1 MMNSGDIVWIL
12 GSTALV
18 WLMTPGLALFYGGLA
33 NRKFASNTV
42 FLSIIALGIV
52 PIIWVICGYSLAF
65 SGQGLFIGNFNNLLL
80 HGLSYD
86 HSTLNLHIPDAAY
99 MLFQGMFAIITVA
112 IITGS
117 VVGRMNL
124 KAMLL
129 FIPMWLILVYTPLAH
144 MVWGGGIL
152 QKMGALDF
160 AGGDVVH
167 ISSGISGLT
176 LAILVGRRQHF
187 STENDT
193 PDNMSNVLIGASLLW
208 FGWFGFNSGSA
219 FAVNGTAILA
229 FINTNI
235 AAAAALTT
243 WFIIDFIKTNKAR
256 ISAALSGSLVGLVVI
271 TPAAG
276 FVTPTSAILMG
287 IIVTPIVYFLVDFLK
302 TKFQYDDT
310 LDAFGFHGI
319 GGIVGGVL
327 TALFA
332 TKDYHGVIT
341 TGSLKQLGIQLL
353 AIVITVILAAGMTW
367 LIGKFISL
375 FIPLRIP
382 ASIER
387 NGIDN
392 ELHGEYISIISS
404 PQFNQHVRA
413 KKNI

>member
-1 MMNSGDIVWIL
+1 MNTSDVVWIL
-12 GSTALV
+12 VSAALV

-33 NRKFASNTV
+33 NRNFASNTV
-42 FLSIIALGIV
+42 FLSIIVLGIV
-52 PIIWVICGYSLAF
+52 PLVWVILGYSLAF
-65 SGQGLFIGNFNNLLL
+65 SGQGLIIGNLHHFLLNNLA
-80 HGLSYD
+80 YN
-86 HSTLNLHIPDAAY
+86 HSTLNLHIPDAAF

-124 KAMLL
+124 KAILL
-129 FIPMWLILVYTPLAH
+129 FIPLWLILVYVPLAH

-167 ISSGISGLT
+167 ISSGVSGLT

-187 STENDT
+187 STESST
-193 PDNMSNVLIGASLLW
+193 PDNISHVLIGAALLW

-219 FAVNGTAILA
+219 LAINETAILA

-243 WFIIDFIKTNKAR
+243 WFVIDFVKTGKAR
-256 ISAALSGSLVGLVVI
+256 ISAALSGGLVGLVVI

-287 IIVTPIVYFLVDFLK
+287 IIAVPIVYFLVDYLK

-319 GGIVGGVL
+319 GGIVGGLL
-327 TALFA
+327 TAIFA
-332 TKDYHGVIT
+332 QKDFHGLVA
-341 TGSLKQLGIQLL
+341 TGSFKQLGIQIL
-353 AIVITVILAAGMTW
+353 AIILTVILAAGITW
-367 LIGKFISL
+367 LIGKLISL
-375 FIPLRIP
+375 IIPLRIP
-382 ASIER
+382 ASVEQ
-387 NGIDN
+387 NGIDH

-404 PQFNQHVRA
+404 PQFSQHVRA
-413 KKNI
+413 KQNS

>member
-1 MMNSGDIVWIL
+1 MNAGDIVWIL
-12 GSTALV
+12 VSSALV

-33 NRKFASNTV
+33 NRTFASNTV
-42 FLSIIALGIV
+42 FLSVIVLGIAPLV
-52 PIIWVICGYSLAF
+52 WVICGYSLAF
-65 SGQGLFIGNFNNLLL
+65 SGHGLLIGNFNHLLL
-80 HGLSYD
+80 HGLTYS
-86 HSTLNLHIPDAAY
+86 HSTFGLHIPDAAY

-129 FIPMWLILVYTPLAH
+129 FIPLWLILVYVPLAH

-167 ISSGISGLT
+167 ISSGVSGLT
-176 LAILVGRRQHF
+176 LAILVGRRHRF
-187 STENDT
+187 SSETDA
-193 PDNMSNVLIGASLLW
+193 PDNMSNVLIGAALLW

-219 FAVNGTAILA
+219 LAINATAILA

-243 WFIIDFIKTNKAR
+243 WFLLDFIKTGKAR
-256 ISAALSGSLVGLVVI
+256 ISAALSGGLVGLVVI

-276 FVTPTSAILMG
+276 FVTPSSAIIMG
-287 IIVTPIVYFLVDFLK
+287 IVVAPIVYYLADFLQ
-302 TKFQYDDT
+302 TKFKYDDT
-310 LDAFGFHGI
+310 LDAFNFHGI
-319 GGIVGGVL
+319 GGIVGGIL
-327 TALFA
+327 TGLFA
-332 TKDYHGVIT
+332 TKDYHGVLA

-353 AIVITVILAAGMTW
+353 AIGITIGLTAGMTTLIAKLISIW
-367 LIGKFISL
+367 L
-375 FIPLRIP
+375 PLRVP
-382 ASIER
+382 ADIER
-387 NGIDN
+387 KGIDH
-392 ELHGEYISIISS
+392 ELHGEYISLISS

-413 KKNI
+413 KQKL